1 MLFRMIKGAL
11 WRQKSKMLLIALTVA
26 LGASLATSMINVM
39 LDVSDKV
46 QAEMKAYGANIIVK
60 PKDSSLLSDIYDTE
74 GGEQLKKS
82 YLAED
87 ELGNIKTIFWTFN
100 IKDYAPF
107 LNVNAGLETKN
118 TSSAAEVKLVGTWF
132 NHHLSLKTGEELDA
146 GVRNLRSWWDITGG
160 DWIDEQ
166 NDSGN
171 NQVMVGQTLSNEM
184 RICVGDTLTFRGDGG
199 KVEAVVYGIFD
210 SGEDADGQIWASLDF
225 VQRVGDL
232 ENKVDTIEVSA
243 ITTPENELSI
253 RAAQNPGGLS
263 TAEFDTWYCTA
274 YVSSICYQITEVITN
289 SVASAVRQVAEGEGA
304 ILDKTELLMIMITA
318 LSLIG
323 VALGISN
330 LVTASVME
338 RAQEIGLLKAI
349 GATDKAI
356 TGAVMAEILITALVG
371 MVAGYF
377 MGLGFAEFIGR
388 QVFGTGIDINPIVIP
403 IVAASISLVTVAGS
417 LPAIHMILRTDPA
430 VVLHGSKA

>member
-1 MLFRMIKGAL
+1 MIKGAL
-11 WRQKSKMLLIALTVA
+11 LRQKSKMLLIALTVA

-46 QAEMKAYGANIIVK
+46 QAEMKAYGANIVVK

-107 LNVNAGLETKN
+107 LNVSALLESEN
-118 TSSAAEVKLVGTWF
+118 TTEPVDVKLVGTWF

-146 GVRNLRSWWDITGG
+146 GVQNLRSWWDITAG
-160 DWIDEQ
+160 DWINEQDET
-166 NDSGN
+166 SA
-171 NQVMVGQTLSNEM
+171 NQVMIGQTLAAELLLS
-184 RICVGDTLTFRGDGG
+184 VGDAVIFQGEGG
-199 KVEAVVYGIFD
+199 TVTAVVQGIFD
-210 SGEDADGQIWASLDF
+210 SGEDADEQIWASLDF
-225 VQRVGDL
+225 VQQVGDL

-243 ITTPENELSI
+243 LTTPENELSI

-304 ILDKTELLMIMITA
+304 ILEKTQLLMIMITA
-318 LSLIG
+318 LSLVG

-349 GATDKAI
+349 GATDKAV
-356 TGAVMAEILITALVG
+356 TGVVMAEILITALLG
-371 MVAGYF
+371 MVVGYF

-388 QVFGTGIDINPIVIP
+388 QVFGTGIDIKPIVIP
-403 IVAASISLVTVAGS
+403 IVAAAISLVTVAGS